1 MVKFIDKLLPQEG
14 PLYYLEK
21 HVDKVSEAIKYL
33 NKAVSDY
40 LEDKPVSKYQDII
53 EKLEREADVIK
64 AKLRTSY
71 KKLKFVYF
79 ERQDIMT
86 LLHKQDSVIDGID
99 DVVKLL
105 NINKVESIKGTEV
118 ESMLMGLTNSV
129 TDSVEVMV
137 KTVKLLLTLVE
148 SSFSPS
154 EVKKEAHEIEA
165 LENFEFDT
173 DNESITLG
181 KKLYSMKETLHPV
194 DIYFLEKLTMTIS
207 DISDDAENVAEAILL
222 LLKTE

>member
-1 MVKFIDKLLPQEG
+1 LPREG
-14 PLYYLEK
+14 PLYYLNQ
-21 HVDKVSEAIKYL
+21 HANKVSEAIKYL

-40 LEDKPVSKYQDII
+40 FEDKSLKEYQVVI

-64 AKLRTSY
+64 AKLRSSY
-71 KKLKFVYF
+71 SKLKFVYF
-79 ERQDIMT
+79 ERQDLMA

-99 DVVKLL
+99 DVMKLL
-105 NINKVESIKGTEV
+105 NMNKVESIKGTEI
-118 ESMLMGLTNSV
+118 ESMLKGLADSV
-129 TDSVEVMV
+129 TESVEVMI

-148 SSFSPS
+148 SSFSPY
-154 EVKKEAHEIEA
+154 EVKKEADEIESI
-165 LENFEFDT
+165 ENFEFAT
-173 DNESITLG
+173 DNESIALG

-222 LLKTE
+222 LLKTD

>member
-1 MVKFIDKLLPQEG
+1 MVKFIDKLLPREG
-14 PLYYLEK
+14 PLYYLNQ
-21 HVDKVSEAIKYL
+21 HANRASEAIKYL

-40 LEDKPVSKYQDII
+40 FEDKSLKEYQVVI

-64 AKLRTSY
+64 AKLRSSY
-71 KKLKFVYF
+71 SKLKFVYF
-79 ERQDIMT
+79 ERQDLMA

-99 DVVKLL
+99 DVMKLL
-105 NINKVESIKGTEV
+105 NMNKVESIKGTEI
-118 ESMLMGLTNSV
+118 ESMLKGLADSV
-129 TDSVEVMV
+129 TESVEVMI

-148 SSFSPS
+148 SSFSPY
-154 EVKKEAHEIEA
+154 EVKKEADEIESI
-165 LENFEFDT
+165 ENFEFAT
-173 DNESITLG
+173 DNESIALG

-222 LLKTE
+222 LLKTD